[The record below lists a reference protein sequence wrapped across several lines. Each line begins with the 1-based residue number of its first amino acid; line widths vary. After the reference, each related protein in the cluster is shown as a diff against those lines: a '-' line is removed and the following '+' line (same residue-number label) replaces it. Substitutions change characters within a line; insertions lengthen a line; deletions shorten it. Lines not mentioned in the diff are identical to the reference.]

1 MPNNQHIVL
10 ASRPNGP
17 ITAKHF
23 RMASCPRPVRGTHEA
38 LLAVEWLAMDPYLR
52 SVIAGRHLGA
62 ALQPGERMPG
72 QGIARVMDAPEGA
85 PVQAGDRVVL
95 DCGWTQWLTKPVE
108 ALQSLRPASEVPPQT
123 ALGILGM
130 PGLTAWA
137 GLHRIAEVK
146 PGEVVA
152 VSSASGTVGAAVIQ
166 LARAAGC
173 TTVGISSTAKLDY
186 VANDLGADF
195 VLDREQPLV
204 EQFKRHELPKV
215 DVYFDNAGG
224 AVLEAMLSHLALNA
238 RVVLCG
244 LMAQYEQ
251 AERPPGP
258 NLGPVI
264 GARASLHGLVV
275 YDHFEAM
282 PDFLASAV
290 GLYRAGRLRCHE
302 TIHQGLDQAPEAFCA
317 LMSGASHGRVL
328 VHLDPPDID

>member
-1 MPNNQHIVL
+1 MPKNQHIVL
-10 ASRPNGP
+10 ASHPTGP
-17 ITAKHF
+17 IAVRHF
-23 RMASCPRPVRGTHEA
+23 RMEPCPRPARESHEA

-72 QGIARVMDAPEGA
+72 QGIARVVDAPVGA
-85 PVQAGDRVVL
+85 PVQAGEQVVL
-95 DCGWTQWLTKPVE
+95 DCGWTQWLAKPVE
-108 ALQSLRPASEVPPQT
+108 ALQPLRLASEVPPQT

-137 GLHRIAEVK
+137 GLHRIAKIK

-166 LARAAGC
+166 LARAVGC
-173 TTVGISSTAKLDY
+173 TTVGISTTAKLDY

-195 VLDREQPLV
+195 VLDREQPLA
-204 EQFKRHELPKV
+204 EQFKRHELPKI

-244 LMAQYEQ
+244 MMAQYEQ
-251 AERPPGP
+251 VGRPPGP

-275 YDHFEAM
+275 YDHFDAM
-282 PDFLASAV
+282 PEFLASAIP
-290 GLYRAGRLRCHE
+290 LYQAGQLGCHE
-302 TIHQGLDQAPEAFCA
+302 TVYQGLAQAPEALCA
-317 LMSGASHGRVL
+317 LMGGTSHGRVL
-328 VHLDPPDID
+328 VRVNAIDSD